1 MTNYG
6 DVYAEHTANEELA
19 TKVNALKAVL
29 VRHIGYLK
37 SEDKILFRKQ
47 VEVTNYILYLMNQK
61 NSENLNL
68 KAQLKFSNDSVNKDL
83 WKKILAVAV
92 ISILLWFFDVT
103 ESTKN
108 IFIFSI
114 VGYFVF
120 NVVQN
125 SFVSQ
130 HTSQQIKANLDA
142 CELLTKDLIA
152 NGLTQRDSYDY
163 DIKKS
168 QIEILDV
175 ADKFKELTVLEFEY
189 ETYKREMKIL
199 SANYDFKR
207 DDDFYEV

>member
-37 SEDKILFRKQ
+37 SEDKISFRKQ

-103 ESTKN
+103 EATKN
-108 IFIFSI
+108 IFILLVI
-114 VGYFVF
+114 GYFAF
-120 NVVQN
+120 NVIQN

-130 HTSQQIKANLDA
+130 HITQQTKTNLDA
-142 CELLTKDLIA
+142 YELLTKDLIA

-163 DIKKS
+163 DVKKAH
-168 QIEILDV
+168 IEALDV
-175 ADKFKELTVLEFEY
+175 GKFKEMAVLEFEY
-189 ETYKREMKIL
+189 DAYKREMKIL
-199 SANYDFKR
+199 SANYDFNR